1 MRKDMLIVII
11 ILSCVIIFL
20 VVRILLLKRIIKS
33 ITHRLLN
40 GNYENPVTFSLVDKD
55 VIELGKVINKGIE
68 YHNMQVIEITK
79 KEAMLKDMILNI
91 SHDLRTPLTAIMG
104 YIQLL
109 QESDMGEEEQK
120 YVNIIMGKSKDL
132 SQLISDFYE
141 LSMLESA
148 GIEPLYQEI
157 DLVETLTN
165 HLLSYAD
172 LLEARQI
179 EPEIIKDNSI
189 VNISADELML
199 KRVFNNL
206 IANAIKYS
214 KKTLKIY
221 IETNDFVKVTF
232 ENDIVETSLDV
243 NKIFDKFYTGNSA
256 RMNGNTGLGL
266 YIAKELMNKMGGE
279 IFAKLNEDKLQIILL
294 FKEK

>member
-1 MRKDMLIVII
+1 MLIVII

-79 KEAMLKDMILNI
+79 KEATLKDMILNI

-109 QESDMGEEEQK
+109 QESDMGEDEQK

-132 SQLISDFYE
+132 SQLVSDFYE
-141 LSMLESA
+141 LSMIESA

-279 IFAKLNEDKLQIILL
+279 IFAKLNEDNLQIILL

>member
-1 MRKDMLIVII
+1 
-11 ILSCVIIFL
+11 
-20 VVRILLLKRIIKS
+20 LLKRIIKS

>member
-1 MRKDMLIVII
+1 MGKDMLIVII

-79 KEAMLKDMILNI
+79 KEATLKDMILNI

-109 QESDMGEEEQK
+109 QESDMGEDEQK

-132 SQLISDFYE
+132 SQLVSDFYE
-141 LSMLESA
+141 LSMIESA

>member
-1 MRKDMLIVII
+1 MLIVII

>member
-1 MRKDMLIVII
+1 MGKDMLVVII

-79 KEAMLKDMILNI
+79 KEATLKDMILNI

-109 QESDMGEEEQK
+109 QESDMGEDEQK

-132 SQLISDFYE
+132 SQLVSDFYE
-141 LSMLESA
+141 LSMIESA

>member
-1 MRKDMLIVII
+1 MLIVII

-79 KEAMLKDMILNI
+79 KEATLKDMILNI

-132 SQLISDFYE
+132 SQLVSDFYE
-141 LSMLESA
+141 LSMIESA

-279 IFAKLNEDKLQIILL
+279 IFAKLNEDNLQIILL

>member
-1 MRKDMLIVII
+1 MLIVII

-132 SQLISDFYE
+132 SQLVSDFYE
-141 LSMLESA
+141 LSMIESA

>member
-55 VIELGKVINKGIE
+55 VIELGKVINKGTE

-109 QESDMGEEEQK
+109 QESDMGEDEQK

-132 SQLISDFYE
+132 SQLVSDFYE
-141 LSMLESA
+141 LSMIESA

>member
-33 ITHRLLN
+33 ITHRLFY

-79 KEAMLKDMILNI
+79 KEATLKDMILNI

-109 QESDMGEEEQK
+109 QESDMGEDEQK

-132 SQLISDFYE
+132 SQLVSDFYE
-141 LSMLESA
+141 LSMIESA